1 MITFL
6 QVLTRVL
13 CRLLFRVE
21 LRGWEHYPHGAERL
35 LIVANHTSFLDGL
48 LLSAFLPEVPV
59 FVINTR
65 MARRWWVRPF
75 IAITRHISIDP
86 ANPHYIKELIQHL
99 KDGERVAIFPEGRI
113 TTTGALMKTYDGPA
127 LAADKADAVIVPVH
141 IEGAQYSLLSRLGGK
156 VRRRLCPRVRLTMRP
171 SRRLHAPDELSGRR
185 RRQWLA
191 QQLVEVMEELMF
203 AGADLD
209 QTLIGALLEARALH
223 GAGRVVLEDVQR
235 RPLNYR
241 QVLTQAFVLR
251 RLLASASQGAP
262 HVALL
267 LPTSALLVC
276 AFFAL
281 HLSGRVPVILNFTLG
296 ARGLLAA
303 CRTAGVKTLIA
314 SRRFVKAVRLEE
326 AVTQLGQEL
335 QVVYLENLRDR
346 LTPAIRL
353 QGWLQGLVPV
363 LACRR
368 RLKSATGDDP
378 AVVLF
383 TSGTENNPK
392 GVVLTHRNLLA
403 NRAQAN
409 AVLDLRPGDVFFNA
423 LPLFHAFGL
432 TMGFLLPLLNG
443 MRLLLYPS
451 PRHYHVIP
459 ELMYELGATIIISTN
474 TFLQGYGSHADP
486 YDFFSLRLVIA
497 GAEPLQDE
505 TRRLWADK
513 FGIRILEGYGATET
527 SPVLAVNTLRCYRIG
542 SVGRL
547 LPGIEYYLEPVAGIS
562 DGGRLCVRGA
572 NVMAG
577 YLLYDHPGQLWPP
590 QTPRGGGWY
599 DTGDIATLDDN
610 GFVTLRGRAKR
621 FAKISGEMVPLAN
634 VELLAGGV
642 WPKHQHVAVN
652 LPDPVKGERIVLLT
666 TWRGAKVQELVKA
679 AHGLGMGRLCIPS
692 QVIVVDK
699 MPVLETGAV
708 DYSGARRLA
717 GAQAAADPDLTPVQ
731 ETGE

>member
-1 MITFL
+1 MVALL
-6 QVLTRVL
+6 QVLTRAL

-21 LRGWEHYPHGAERL
+21 LTGWEHYPHGAERL
-35 LIVANHTSFLDGL
+35 LIVANHTSFLDGV

-75 IAITRHISIDP
+75 IAITRHIGIDP
-86 ANPHYIKELIQHL
+86 ANPHYLKVLIQHL

-113 TTTGALMKTYDGPA
+113 TVTGALMKTYEGPA

-156 VRRRLCPRVRLTMRP
+156 VRRRLYPRIRLTMLP
-171 SRRLHAPDELSGRR
+171 SRHLQAPAELSGRR

-191 QQLVEVMEELMF
+191 QQLVELMEELMF
-203 AGADLD
+203 AGANIDRTII
-209 QTLIGALLEARALH
+209 QALLEAKTIH
-223 GAGRVVLEDVQR
+223 GAGRVVLEDVRR

-241 QVLTQAFVLR
+241 QVLTQSFILH
-251 RLLASASQGAP
+251 RLLATESRGEQ

-267 LPTSALLVC
+267 LPTSTLLVC

-281 HLSGRVPVILNFTLG
+281 HLGGRVPVILNFTLG
-296 ARGLLAA
+296 VRGLLAA
-303 CRTAGVKTLIA
+303 CRTAGVKTLYA
-314 SRRFVKAVRLEE
+314 SRRFVGAVRLEE
-326 AVTQLGQEL
+326 AMAQLDQEL
-335 QVVYLENLRDR
+335 RVVYLEDR
-346 LTPAIRL
+346 IKGLTTAARL
-353 QGWLQGLVPV
+353 QGWLRGLVPA

-368 RLKSATGDDP
+368 LAGSASGDDP

-392 GVVLTHRNLLA
+392 GVVLTHSNLLA

-409 AVLDLRPGDVFFNA
+409 AVLDLRPGEVFFNA

-432 TMGFLLPLLNG
+432 TMGALLPLLNG
-443 MRLLLYPS
+443 MRLFLYPS

-459 ELMYELGATIIISTN
+459 ELIYELGANIIISTN
-474 TFLQGYGSHADP
+474 TFLQGYGGHADP

-497 GAEPLQDE
+497 GAEPLQEE
-505 TRRLWADK
+505 TRQLWADK

-527 SPVLAVNTLRCYRIG
+527 SPVLAVNTPRHYRIG

-547 LPGIEYYLEPVAGIS
+547 LPGIEYYLAPAPGIS

-572 NVMAG
+572 NIMAG
-577 YLLYDHPGQLWPP
+577 YLLYDHPGQLLPP
-590 QTPRGGGWY
+590 HTPRGAGWY
-599 DTGDIATLDDN
+599 DTGDIATLDGN
-610 GFVTLRGRAKR
+610 GFVVLRGRAKR

-634 VELLAGGV
+634 VELLAGSV

-666 TWRGAKVQELVKA
+666 TWRGAKAQELVKA
-679 AHGLGMGRLCIPS
+679 VHGLGLGRLCIPG
-692 QVIVVDK
+692 QVISVDK
-699 MPVLETGAV
+699 VPVLESGTV

-717 GAQAAADPDLTPVQ
+717 EAHAAADPDPALAQ
-731 ETGE
+731 ETG